1 MQNWRCHWW
10 ERCPIKSQYQ
20 NRLDLHPCSGL
31 HEIPV
36 LHYSIIFVCV
46 FVIPSNSA
54 PFIVQLLYFPR
65 SSLIY
70 CTFIP
75 KLKYVYYFYFQHSW
89 HNDPLFLYPVNRL
102 ILYPVNRFSPPTFL
116 LLCVSHCI
124 SWFARVVFFYQNL
137 VCPIICKESK
147 KCKKDFEISLPGD
160 LSPFSFSLTI
170 ASSTKNVVWQ
180 GGTN

>member
-1 MQNWRCHWW
+1 MIILKNFCKKDHSVA
-10 ERCPIKSQYQ
+10 ELKMPLVGKVSIKTDKTCILA
-20 NRLDLHPCSGL
+20 LDY
-31 HEIPV
+31 I
-36 LHYSIIFVCV
+36 VCV

-75 KLKYVYYFYFQHSW
+75 KLKYVYYFYFQH
-89 HNDPLFLYPVNRL
+89 DPLFLYPVNRL